1 MPKPNILVIHAD
13 QQRYDSL
20 GCMGNPYVR
29 TPNLDRLAAEGTLFT
44 RHISSNTICMP
55 SRASLFT
62 GLYPPGH
69 NVWTNGVPLN
79 RREYADV
86 NTGVVGE
93 MVRPEPPTMADVF
106 AGAGYDTLALG
117 KLHLTPNLA
126 PPAYGFPETWARW
139 DDGHLNDWHG
149 PYYGFR
155 HVEMTQ
161 GHGEQPCHRGHYAD
175 WLQTEHPDAYRAVVE
190 DAEGRDLPVPGL
202 RDLYPS
208 PVPGELHNTTWLAD
222 RFCDYLDGRSTAGDP
237 FFAFVGFPDPH
248 HPFTPSHDVWALFE
262 DAEVHEPFDPA
273 GEGARG
279 TPVAHAGTD
288 VSDLTMEERRMI
300 IRATYAMVYQIDLA
314 VGRMMEGLQRA
325 GLWENTIV
333 VFTSDHGDFLGDH
346 GRLRKGYTPSDAL
359 LHLPFV
365 LRAPGA
371 LRSGDLPERVDTPMS
386 NVDVLPTL
394 TSLAGMAAPDWI
406 HGRDI
411 TAVVREGCDHV
422 ALAYCSNGDPA
433 VTNYT
438 LYDDVYRF
446 TLYPQRDHVELYDH
460 RRDPGEVRN
469 LATSESDRV
478 AAMRR
483 RVEARLLLHR
493 NPTLARV
500 SAW

>member
-1 MPKPNILVIHAD
+1 
-13 QQRYDSL
+13 
-20 GCMGNPYVR
+20 
-29 TPNLDRLAAEGTLFT
+29 
-44 RHISSNTICMP
+44 
-55 SRASLFT
+55 
-62 GLYPPGH
+62 
-69 NVWTNGVPLN
+69 
-79 RREYADV
+79 
-86 NTGVVGE
+86 
-93 MVRPEPPTMADVF
+93 
-106 AGAGYDTLALG
+106 
-117 KLHLTPNLA
+117 
-126 PPAYGFPETWARW
+126 
-139 DDGHLNDWHG
+139 
-149 PYYGFR
+149 
-155 HVEMTQ
+155 
-161 GHGEQPCHRGHYAD
+161 
-175 WLQTEHPDAYRAVVE
+175 
-190 DAEGRDLPVPGL
+190 
-202 RDLYPS
+202 
-208 PVPGELHNTTWLAD
+208 
-222 RFCDYLDGRSTAGDP
+222 
-237 FFAFVGFPDPH
+237 
-248 HPFTPSHDVWALFE
+248 
-262 DAEVHEPFDPA
+262 
-273 GEGARG
+273 
-279 TPVAHAGTD
+279 
-288 VSDLTMEERRMI
+288 MI